1 MKTFAINAT
10 IQLGRTVPDE
20 VQMTLTVESDRSI
33 TEALCANVV
42 KAFYPHHTIMKV
54 TFSLHG

>member
-1 MKTFAINAT
+1 MKTFTINAT
-10 IQLGRTVPDE
+10 IQLGRTAPAE

-33 TEALCANVV
+33 TEAPCANVV
-42 KAFYPHHTIMKV
+42 KAFSPHHTIMKV